1 MTRLSSAVFAVLVAV
16 PLLLVTGLA
25 VVAWQIVAFGNQVRE
40 SSADTAIVL
49 GAAAWGSNPSPVYR
63 ERINEAISLF
73 KEGRVH
79 WIIFTGGTRDPGYP
93 SEAEVGRLFSLR
105 HGVPWSAMLVD
116 VDSHNT
122 WQNLQHARQL
132 MALAGLQSAL
142 LVSDPLHMRRAM
154 TIATD
159 LGIQAEP
166 APTPS
171 SRFHSWAAWS
181 KFLWRETWLYADY
194 LIFRPSLLKE
204 KFSLLPPSE
213 GYTSENPSR
222 THTV

>member
-1 MTRLSSAVFAVLVAV
+1 MTRLTSPAFRLLVAV
-16 PLLLVTGLA
+16 PLLLVTGLT
-25 VVAWQIVAFGNQVRE
+25 VVAWQIVAFGNQVRH
-40 SSADTAIVL
+40 SFADTAIVL

-63 ERINEAISLF
+63 ERINEAISLYRD
-73 KEGRVH
+73 GRVH
-79 WIIFTGGTRDPGYP
+79 WIIFTGGTREPGYP

-105 HGVPWSAMLVD
+105 HGVPLSAMLVD
-116 VDSHNT
+116 VDSRNT

-132 MALAGLQSAL
+132 MALAGIQSAL

-194 LIFRPSLLKE
+194 LIFRPSFLRE
-204 KFSLLPPSE
+204 KFSILPASE
-213 GYTSENPSR
+213 RYPGENPPP
-222 THTV
+222 THTL